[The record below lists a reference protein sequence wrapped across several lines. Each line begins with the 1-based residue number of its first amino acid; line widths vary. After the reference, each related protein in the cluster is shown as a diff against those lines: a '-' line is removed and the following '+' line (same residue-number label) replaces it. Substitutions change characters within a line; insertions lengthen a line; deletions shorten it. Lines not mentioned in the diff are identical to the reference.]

1 MNASTVEGRV
11 LSKWVDCR
19 RRQGPVCEQK
29 MAVLHV
35 DRLTPDRSP
44 FKSVEIIKIAHSLE
58 TDSFSVALRRFIGRR
73 GQIKEIRSD
82 NGTNFTGARE
92 NLGNPSMHETTTKS
106 MRLYYRR
113 ISCGYLTPPPL
124 HMGQLSTA
132 FGKAVF
138 TRSKRRILCR
148 DAGGDKCNIMP
159 TFFVNDGLEN
169 ICPCSNADKGLAVGN
184 IVLIR
189 AENSPRNTWPLGRV
203 VEVRLDWKSLVRR
216 VKMKVKKAV
225 VERSIDKLCLLLEAW
240 AFSPKWLSIIP

>member
-58 TDSFSVALRRFIGRR
+58 TDSFSAALRRFIGRK

-113 ISCGYLTPPPL
+113 ISCGYLTPPPPSYGSTFDGVWESCI
-124 HMGQLSTA
+124 HTFQKKDSLSRCRWRQVQYHANIFCKRWSREYLPLLQCRQKTSRWKYCPYQ
-132 FGKAVF
+132 GRKF
-138 TRSKRRILCR
+138 TSQHV
-148 DAGGDKCNIMP
+148 A
-159 TFFVNDGLEN
+159 
-169 ICPCSNADKGLAVGN
+169 S
-184 IVLIR
+184 
-189 AENSPRNTWPLGRV
+189 W
-203 VEVRLDWKSLVRR
+203 
-216 VKMKVKKAV
+216 
-225 VERSIDKLCLLLEAW
+225 
-240 AFSPKWLSIIP
+240 

>member
-58 TDSFSVALRRFIGRR
+58 TDSFSAALRRFIGRK

-113 ISCGYLTPPPL
+113 ISCGYLTPPPPFIWVNFRRRL
-124 HMGQLSTA
+124 
-132 FGKAVF
+132 GKLYSHVP
-138 TRSKRRILCR
+138 KE
-148 DAGGDKCNIMP
+148 G
-159 TFFVNDGLEN
+159 FFV
-169 ICPCSNADKGLAVGN
+169 AMQ
-184 IVLIR
+184 
-189 AENSPRNTWPLGRV
+189 
-203 VEVRLDWKSLVRR
+203 VETSAISCQHFL
-216 VKMKVKKAV
+216 
-225 VERSIDKLCLLLEAW
+225 
-240 AFSPKWLSIIP
+240 